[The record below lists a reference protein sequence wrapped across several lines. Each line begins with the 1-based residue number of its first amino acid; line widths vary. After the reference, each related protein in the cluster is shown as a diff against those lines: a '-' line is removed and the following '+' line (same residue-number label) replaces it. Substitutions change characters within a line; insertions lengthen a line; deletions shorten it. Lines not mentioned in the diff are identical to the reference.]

1 MSELTIANQE
11 QRDFWNDIKGD
22 LWVTLQPR
30 IDTMLATFGDKALD
44 TLNPQFG
51 ERILEI
57 GCGTGT
63 TTLALGERVGA
74 SGEILAADLSRPMLN
89 KAIERANLCAEHAI
103 TFVEADAQVH
113 NFPTATFDAVYS
125 RFGVMFFDNPVAAFR
140 NIRKAVRPGGRMA
153 YVCWADRKANPWIR
167 IPAGAAK
174 AFLDLPAPPPD
185 DAPGQF
191 SMENEGRVQQIL
203 HDAGWSDIGL
213 ERFTVDG
220 SIGVNAADA
229 ASFIAKM
236 GPMSEPFA
244 LADSDTQNKTLQVIE
259 EALTPY
265 SNDSSVTLG
274 FSTWIV
280 SAIQV

>member
-11 QRDFWNDIKGD
+11 QREFWSDIKGD

-44 TLNPQFG
+44 TLNPQSG

-63 TTLALGERVGA
+63 TTLALGGRVGT

-89 KAIERANLCAEHAI
+89 KAIERANVSAEHPI

-113 NFPTATFDAVYS
+113 SFPTATFDAVYS
-125 RFGVMFFDNPVAAFR
+125 RFGVMFFDDPIAAFR

-174 AFLDLPAPPPD
+174 TCLDLPAPPPD

-191 SMENEGRVQQIL
+191 SMENEDRVQQIL

-213 ERFTVDG
+213 ERFTVEG
-220 SIGVNAADA
+220 SIGSNAADA
-229 ASFIAKM
+229 ARFITKM

-265 SNDSSVTLG
+265 SNDSGVTLG

-280 SAIQV
+280 SAMQA

>member
-11 QRDFWNDIKGD
+11 QREFWSDIKGD

-44 TLNPQFG
+44 TLKPQSG

-63 TTLALGERVGA
+63 TTLALGGRVGA

-89 KAIERANLCAEHAI
+89 KAIERANVSAEHPI

-113 NFPTATFDAVYS
+113 SFPTATFDAVYS
-125 RFGVMFFDNPVAAFR
+125 RFGVMFFDDPIAAFR

-174 AFLDLPAPPPD
+174 TCLDLPAPPPD

-191 SMENEGRVQQIL
+191 SMENEDRVQQIL
-203 HDAGWSDIGL
+203 HNAGWSDIGL

-220 SIGVNAADA
+220 SIGSDAADA
-229 ASFIAKM
+229 ARFITKM

-265 SNDSSVTLG
+265 SNDSGVTLG

-280 SAIQV
+280 SAMQA

>member
-11 QRDFWNDIKGD
+11 QREFWSDIKGD

-44 TLNPQFG
+44 TLNPQSG

-89 KAIERANLCAEHAI
+89 KAIERANVSAEDSI

-113 NFPTATFDAVYS
+113 NFPTAAFDAVYS

-191 SMENEGRVQQIL
+191 SMENEHRVQQIL

-220 SIGVNAADA
+220 SIGSNAADA
-229 ASFIAKM
+229 ASFITKM

-265 SNDSSVTLG
+265 SNDSGVTLG

-280 SAIQV
+280 SATQA

>member
-11 QRDFWNDIKGD
+11 QREFWSDIKGD

-44 TLNPQFG
+44 TLNPQSG

-63 TTLALGERVGA
+63 TTLALGGRVGT

-89 KAIERANLCAEHAI
+89 KAIERANVSAEHPI

-113 NFPTATFDAVYS
+113 SFPTATFDAVYS
-125 RFGVMFFDNPVAAFR
+125 RFGVMFFDDPIAAFR

-174 AFLDLPAPPPD
+174 TCLDLPAPPPD

-220 SIGVNAADA
+220 SIGSDAADA
-229 ASFIAKM
+229 ARFITKM

-265 SNDSSVTLG
+265 SNDSGVTLG

-280 SAIQV
+280 SAMQT

>member
-1 MSELTIANQE
+1 MSGLIIANQE
-11 QRDFWNDIKGD
+11 QREFWSAIKGD

-30 IDTMLATFGDKALD
+30 IDTMLAAFGDKALD
-44 TLNPQFG
+44 ALNPRSG

-63 TTLALGERVGA
+63 TTLALGARVGA

-89 KAIERANLCAEHAI
+89 KAIERANVSAEHPI

-113 NFPTATFDAVYS
+113 SFPTATFDAVYS
-125 RFGVMFFDNPVAAFR
+125 RFGVMFFDDPIAAFR

-174 AFLDLPAPPPD
+174 TCLDLPAPPPD

-191 SMENEGRVQQIL
+191 SMENEDRVQQIL

-213 ERFTVDG
+213 ECFTVEG
-220 SIGVNAADA
+220 SIGSNAADA
-229 ASFIAKM
+229 ARFITKM

-265 SNDSSVTLG
+265 SNDSGVTLG

-280 SAIQV
+280 SAMQT

>member
-11 QRDFWNDIKGD
+11 QREFWSDIKGD

-44 TLNPQFG
+44 TLNPQSG

-63 TTLALGERVGA
+63 TTLALGEQVGA

-89 KAIERANLCAEHAI
+89 KAIERANVSAEHSI

-113 NFPTATFDAVYS
+113 NFPTAAFDAVYS

-191 SMENEGRVQQIL
+191 SMENEHRVQQIL

-213 ERFTVDG
+213 ERFTVNG
-220 SIGVNAADA
+220 SIGSNAADA
-229 ASFIAKM
+229 ASFITKM

-265 SNDSSVTLG
+265 SNDSGVTLG

-280 SAIQV
+280 SAMQV

>member
-11 QRDFWNDIKGD
+11 QREFWSDIKGD

-44 TLNPQFG
+44 TLNPQSG

-63 TTLALGERVGA
+63 TTLALGDRVGA
-74 SGEILAADLSRPMLN
+74 SGEILAADLSQPMLS
-89 KAIERANLCAEHAI
+89 KAIERANLGAQRPI

-113 NFPTATFDAVYS
+113 NFPAATFDAVYS
-125 RFGVMFFDNPVAAFR
+125 RFGVMFFDDPVAAFS
-140 NIRKAVRPGGRMA
+140 NIRKAVRPGGRLA

-174 AFLDLPAPPPD
+174 ACLDLPAPPPD

-220 SIGVNAADA
+220 SIGSDAADA
-229 ASFIAKM
+229 ASFITKM

-244 LADSDTQNKTLQVIE
+244 LADPDTQHKTLQVIE

-265 SNDSSVTLG
+265 ANDSGVTLG

-280 SAIQV
+280 SAMQV

>member
-11 QRDFWNDIKGD
+11 QREFWSDIKGD

-191 SMENEGRVQQIL
+191 SMENEHRVQQIL

-220 SIGVNAADA
+220 SIGSNAADA
-229 ASFIAKM
+229 ARFITKM

-265 SNDSSVTLG
+265 SNDSGVTLG

-280 SAIQV
+280 SAMQA

>member
-11 QRDFWNDIKGD
+11 QREFWSDIKGD

-44 TLNPQFG
+44 TLNPQSG

-63 TTLALGERVGA
+63 TTLALGGRVGT

-89 KAIERANLCAEHAI
+89 KAIERANVSAEHPI

-113 NFPTATFDAVYS
+113 SFPTATFDAVYS
-125 RFGVMFFDNPVAAFR
+125 RFGVMFFDDPIAAFR

-174 AFLDLPAPPPD
+174 TCLDLPAPPPD

-213 ERFTVDG
+213 ERFTVEG
-220 SIGVNAADA
+220 SIGSNAADA
-229 ASFIAKM
+229 ARFITKM

-265 SNDSSVTLG
+265 SNDSGVTLG

-280 SAIQV
+280 SAMQA

>member
-11 QRDFWNDIKGD
+11 QREFWSDIKGD

-44 TLNPQFG
+44 TLNPQSG

-63 TTLALGERVGA
+63 TTLALGGRVGT

-89 KAIERANLCAEHAI
+89 KAIERANVSAEHPI

-113 NFPTATFDAVYS
+113 SFPTATFDAVYS
-125 RFGVMFFDNPVAAFR
+125 RFGVMFFDDPIAAFR

-174 AFLDLPAPPPD
+174 TCLDLPAPPPD

-220 SIGVNAADA
+220 SIGSDAADA
-229 ASFIAKM
+229 ARFITKM

-265 SNDSSVTLG
+265 SNDSGVTLG

-280 SAIQV
+280 SAMQA

>member
-11 QRDFWNDIKGD
+11 QREFWSDIKGD

-44 TLNPQFG
+44 TLNPQSG

-63 TTLALGERVGA
+63 TTLALGARVGS

-89 KAIERANLCAEHAI
+89 KAIERANVSAEHPI

-113 NFPTATFDAVYS
+113 SFPTATFDAVYS
-125 RFGVMFFDNPVAAFR
+125 RFGVMFFDDPIAAFR

-174 AFLDLPAPPPD
+174 TCLDLPAPPPD

-191 SMENEGRVQQIL
+191 SMENEDRVQQIL

-213 ERFTVDG
+213 ERFTVEG
-220 SIGVNAADA
+220 SIGSNAADA
-229 ASFIAKM
+229 ARFITKM

-265 SNDSSVTLG
+265 SNDSGVTLG

-280 SAIQV
+280 SAMQA

>member
-11 QRDFWNDIKGD
+11 QREFWSDIKGD

-44 TLNPQFG
+44 TLNPQSG

-63 TTLALGERVGA
+63 TTLALGQKVGA

-89 KAIERANLCAEHAI
+89 KAIERANLCAEHPI

-113 NFPTATFDAVYS
+113 SFATAAFDAVYS
-125 RFGVMFFDNPVAAFR
+125 RFGVMFFDSPVAAFR

-191 SMENEGRVQQIL
+191 SMENEHRVQQIL

-220 SIGVNAADA
+220 SIGSNAADA
-229 ASFIAKM
+229 ARFITKM

-265 SNDSSVTLG
+265 SNDSGVTLG

-280 SAIQV
+280 SAMQA

>member
-11 QRDFWNDIKGD
+11 QREFWSDIKGD

-44 TLNPQFG
+44 TLNPQSG

-63 TTLALGERVGA
+63 TTLALGGRVGT

-89 KAIERANLCAEHAI
+89 KAIDRANVSAEHPI
-103 TFVEADAQVH
+103 TFVEA
-113 NFPTATFDAVYS
+113 
-125 RFGVMFFDNPVAAFR
+125 AACS

-174 AFLDLPAPPPD
+174 TCLDLPAPPPD

-191 SMENEGRVQQIL
+191 SMENEDRVQQIL

-213 ERFTVDG
+213 ERFTVEG
-220 SIGVNAADA
+220 SIGSNAADA
-229 ASFIAKM
+229 ARFITKM

-265 SNDSSVTLG
+265 SNDSGVTLG

-280 SAIQV
+280 SAMQA

>member
-11 QRDFWNDIKGD
+11 QREFWSDIKGD

-44 TLNPQFG
+44 TLNPQSG

-63 TTLALGERVGA
+63 TTLALGEQVGA

-89 KAIERANLCAEHAI
+89 KAIERANVSAEHPI

-113 NFPTATFDAVYS
+113 SFPTATFDAVYS
-125 RFGVMFFDNPVAAFR
+125 RFGVMFFDDPIAAFR

-191 SMENEGRVQQIL
+191 SMENEHRVQQIL

-220 SIGVNAADA
+220 SIGSNAADA
-229 ASFIAKM
+229 ASFITKM

-265 SNDSSVTLG
+265 SNDSGVTLE

-280 SAIQV
+280 SAMQA

>member
-11 QRDFWNDIKGD
+11 QREFWSDIKGD

-44 TLNPQFG
+44 TLNPQSG

-74 SGEILAADLSRPMLN
+74 SGEILAADLSRPMLS
-89 KAIERANLCAEHAI
+89 KAIERANLCAEHPI

-113 NFPTATFDAVYS
+113 NFPTAAFDAVYS

-174 AFLDLPAPPPD
+174 ACLDLPAPPPD

-220 SIGVNAADA
+220 SIGSDAADA
-229 ASFIAKM
+229 ASFITKM

-265 SNDSSVTLG
+265 ANDSGVTLG

-280 SAIQV
+280 SAMQA

>member
-11 QRDFWNDIKGD
+11 QREFWSDIKGD

-44 TLNPQFG
+44 TLNPQSG

-63 TTLALGERVGA
+63 TTLALGGRVGT

-89 KAIERANLCAEHAI
+89 KAIERANVSAEHPI

-113 NFPTATFDAVYS
+113 SFPTATFDAVYS
-125 RFGVMFFDNPVAAFR
+125 RFGVMFFDDPIAAFR
-140 NIRKAVRPGGRMA
+140 NIGKAVRPGGRMA

-174 AFLDLPAPPPD
+174 TCLDLPAPPPD

-220 SIGVNAADA
+220 SIGSDAADA
-229 ASFIAKM
+229 ARFITKM

-265 SNDSSVTLG
+265 SNDSGVTLG

-280 SAIQV
+280 SAMQA

>member
-11 QRDFWNDIKGD
+11 QREFWSDIKGD

-44 TLNPQFG
+44 TLNPQSG

-63 TTLALGERVGA
+63 TTLALGGRVGT

-89 KAIERANLCAEHAI
+89 KAIERANVSAEHPI

-113 NFPTATFDAVYS
+113 SFPTATFDAVYS
-125 RFGVMFFDNPVAAFR
+125 RFGVMFFDDPIAAFR

-174 AFLDLPAPPPD
+174 TCLDLPAPPPD

-213 ERFTVDG
+213 ERFTVEG
-220 SIGVNAADA
+220 SIGSDAADA
-229 ASFIAKM
+229 ARFITKM

-265 SNDSSVTLG
+265 SNDSGVTLG

-280 SAIQV
+280 SAMQA

>member
-11 QRDFWNDIKGD
+11 QREFWSDIKGD

-44 TLNPQFG
+44 TLNPQSG

-63 TTLALGERVGA
+63 TTLALGGRVGT

-89 KAIERANLCAEHAI
+89 KAIERANVSAEHPI

-113 NFPTATFDAVYS
+113 SFPTAAFDAVYS
-125 RFGVMFFDNPVAAFR
+125 RFGVMFFDDPIAAFR

-174 AFLDLPAPPPD
+174 TCLDLPAPPPD

-213 ERFTVDG
+213 ERFTVEG
-220 SIGVNAADA
+220 SIGSNAADA
-229 ASFIAKM
+229 ARFITKM

-265 SNDSSVTLG
+265 SNDSGVTLG

-280 SAIQV
+280 SAMQA

>member
-1 MSELTIANQE
+1 MPELTIANQE
-11 QRDFWNDIKGD
+11 QREFWSDIKGD

-44 TLNPQFG
+44 TLNPQSG

-63 TTLALGERVGA
+63 TTLALGGRVGT

-89 KAIERANLCAEHAI
+89 KAIERANVSAEHPI

-113 NFPTATFDAVYS
+113 SFPTAAFDAVYS
-125 RFGVMFFDNPVAAFR
+125 RFGVMFFDDPIAAFR
-140 NIRKAVRPGGRMA
+140 NIGKAVRPGGRMA

-174 AFLDLPAPPPD
+174 TCLDLPAPPPD

-191 SMENEGRVQQIL
+191 SMENEDRVQQIL

-220 SIGVNAADA
+220 SIGSDAADA
-229 ASFIAKM
+229 ARFITKM

-265 SNDSSVTLG
+265 SNDSGVTLG

-280 SAIQV
+280 SAMQA

>member
-11 QRDFWNDIKGD
+11 QREFWSDIKGD

-44 TLNPQFG
+44 TLNPQSG

-89 KAIERANLCAEHAI
+89 KAIERANLCAEHSI

-113 NFPTATFDAVYS
+113 NFATATFDAVYS

-140 NIRKAVRPGGRMA
+140 NIRKAVRPGGRIA

-191 SMENEGRVQQIL
+191 SMENEHRVQQIL

-220 SIGVNAADA
+220 SIGSNAADA
-229 ASFIAKM
+229 ANFITKM

-259 EALTPY
+259 EALMPY
-265 SNDSSVTLG
+265 SNDSGVTLG

-280 SAIQV
+280 SAMQA

>member
-1 MSELTIANQE
+1 M
-11 QRDFWNDIKGD
+11 
-22 LWVTLQPR
+22 
-30 IDTMLATFGDKALD
+30 
-44 TLNPQFG
+44 
-51 ERILEI
+51 
-57 GCGTGT
+57 
-63 TTLALGERVGA
+63 
-74 SGEILAADLSRPMLN
+74 
-89 KAIERANLCAEHAI
+89 
-103 TFVEADAQVH
+103 
-113 NFPTATFDAVYS
+113 
-125 RFGVMFFDNPVAAFR
+125 
-140 NIRKAVRPGGRMA
+140 RPGGRMA

-191 SMENEGRVQQIL
+191 SMENEHRVQQIL

-220 SIGVNAADA
+220 SIGSNAADA
-229 ASFIAKM
+229 ASFITTM

-259 EALTPY
+259 KALTPY
-265 SNDSSVTLG
+265 SNDSGVTLG

-280 SAIQV
+280 SAMQV

>member
-1 MSELTIANQE
+1 
-11 QRDFWNDIKGD
+11 
-22 LWVTLQPR
+22 
-30 IDTMLATFGDKALD
+30 MLATFGDKALD
-44 TLNPQFG
+44 TLNPQSG

-63 TTLALGERVGA
+63 TTLALGGRVGT

-89 KAIERANLCAEHAI
+89 KAIERANVSAEHPI

-113 NFPTATFDAVYS
+113 SFPTATFDAVYS
-125 RFGVMFFDNPVAAFR
+125 RFGVMFFDDPIAAFR

-174 AFLDLPAPPPD
+174 TCLDLPAPPPD

-191 SMENEGRVQQIL
+191 SMENEDRVQQIL

-213 ERFTVDG
+213 ERFTVEG
-220 SIGVNAADA
+220 SIGSNAADA
-229 ASFIAKM
+229 ARFITKM

-265 SNDSSVTLG
+265 SNDSGVTLG

-280 SAIQV
+280 SAMQA

>member
-11 QRDFWNDIKGD
+11 QREFWSDIKGD

-44 TLNPQFG
+44 TLNPQSG

-89 KAIERANLCAEHAI
+89 KAIERANLCAEHSI

-113 NFPTATFDAVYS
+113 NFPTAAFDAVYS
-125 RFGVMFFDNPVAAFR
+125 RFGVMFFDSPVAAFR

-191 SMENEGRVQQIL
+191 SMENEHRVQQIL

-220 SIGVNAADA
+220 SIGSNAADA
-229 ASFIAKM
+229 ASFITKM

-259 EALTPY
+259 KALTPY
-265 SNDSSVTLG
+265 SNDSGVTLG

-280 SAIQV
+280 SAMQV

>member
-11 QRDFWNDIKGD
+11 QREFWSDIKGD

-30 IDTMLATFGDKALD
+30 IDMMLATFGNKALD
-44 TLNPQFG
+44 TLNPQSG
-51 ERILEI
+51 ERVLEI

-63 TTLALGERVGA
+63 TTLALGERVGV

-89 KAIERANLCAEHAI
+89 KAIERANVGGEHPI

-113 NFPTATFDAVYS
+113 KFPTATFDAVYS
-125 RFGVMFFDNPVAAFR
+125 RFGVMFFDDPVAAFR

-174 AFLDLPAPPPD
+174 TCLDLPAPPPD

-191 SMENEGRVQQIL
+191 SMENEDRVQQIL

-213 ERFTVDG
+213 ERFTVEG
-220 SIGVNAADA
+220 SIGSNAADA
-229 ASFIAKM
+229 ARFITKM

-265 SNDSSVTLG
+265 SNDSGVTLG

-280 SAIQV
+280 SAMQA

>member
-11 QRDFWNDIKGD
+11 QREFWSDIKGD

-44 TLNPQFG
+44 TLNPQSG

-63 TTLALGERVGA
+63 TTLALGGRVGT

-89 KAIERANLCAEHAI
+89 KAIERANVSAEHPI

-113 NFPTATFDAVYS
+113 SFPTAAFDAVYS
-125 RFGVMFFDNPVAAFR
+125 RFGVMFFDDPIAAFR

-174 AFLDLPAPPPD
+174 TCLDLPAPPPD

-220 SIGVNAADA
+220 SIGSDAADA
-229 ASFIAKM
+229 ARFITKM

-265 SNDSSVTLG
+265 SNDSGVTLG

-280 SAIQV
+280 SAMQA

>member
-11 QRDFWNDIKGD
+11 QREFWSDIKGD

-44 TLNPQFG
+44 TLNPQSG

-63 TTLALGERVGA
+63 TTLALGGRVGT

-89 KAIERANLCAEHAI
+89 KAIERANVSAEHPI

-113 NFPTATFDAVYS
+113 SFPTATFDAVYS
-125 RFGVMFFDNPVAAFR
+125 RFGVMFFDDPVAAFR

-191 SMENEGRVQQIL
+191 SMENEHRVQQIL

-220 SIGVNAADA
+220 SIGSNAADA
-229 ASFIAKM
+229 ASFITKM

-265 SNDSSVTLG
+265 SNDSGVTLE

-280 SAIQV
+280 SATQA

>member
-11 QRDFWNDIKGD
+11 QREFWSDIKGD

-44 TLNPQFG
+44 TLNPQSG

-89 KAIERANLCAEHAI
+89 KAIERANLCAEHPI

-113 NFPTATFDAVYS
+113 NFPTAAFDAVYS

-140 NIRKAVRPGGRMA
+140 NIRKAVRPGGRIA
-153 YVCWADRKANPWIR
+153 YECWAHRPGALYCRSLYWIKR
-167 IPAGAAK
+167 C
-174 AFLDLPAPPPD
+174 
-185 DAPGQF
+185 
-191 SMENEGRVQQIL
+191 
-203 HDAGWSDIGL
+203 
-213 ERFTVDG
+213 
-220 SIGVNAADA
+220 
-229 ASFIAKM
+229 
-236 GPMSEPFA
+236 
-244 LADSDTQNKTLQVIE
+244 
-259 EALTPY
+259 
-265 SNDSSVTLG
+265 
-274 FSTWIV
+274 
-280 SAIQV
+280 

>member
-1 MSELTIANQE
+1 
-11 QRDFWNDIKGD
+11 
-22 LWVTLQPR
+22 
-30 IDTMLATFGDKALD
+30 MLATLGDKALD
-44 TLNPQFG
+44 RLNPQSG

-74 SGEILAADLSRPMLN
+74 SGEILAADLSRPMLS
-89 KAIERANLCAEHAI
+89 KAIERANLCAEHPI

-113 NFPTATFDAVYS
+113 NFPTAAFDAVYS

-191 SMENEGRVQQIL
+191 SMENEHRVQQIL

-213 ERFTVDG
+213 ERFTVNG
-220 SIGVNAADA
+220 SIGSNAADA
-229 ASFIAKM
+229 ASFITKM

-265 SNDSSVTLG
+265 SNDNGVTLG

-280 SAIQV
+280 SAMQV

>member
-11 QRDFWNDIKGD
+11 QREFWSDIKGD

-44 TLNPQFG
+44 TLNPQSG

-63 TTLALGERVGA
+63 TTLALGGRVGT

-89 KAIERANLCAEHAI
+89 KAIERANVSAEHPI

-113 NFPTATFDAVYS
+113 SFPTATFDAVYS
-125 RFGVMFFDNPVAAFR
+125 RFGVMFFDDPIAAFR

-174 AFLDLPAPPPD
+174 TCLDLPAPPPD

-191 SMENEGRVQQIL
+191 SMENEDRVQQIL

-213 ERFTVDG
+213 ERFTVEG
-220 SIGVNAADA
+220 SIGSDAADA
-229 ASFIAKM
+229 ARFITKM

-265 SNDSSVTLG
+265 SNDSGVTLG

-280 SAIQV
+280 SAMQA

>member
-1 MSELTIANQE
+1 MSVLTIANQE
-11 QRDFWNDIKGD
+11 QREFWSDIKGD

-30 IDTMLATFGDKALD
+30 IDMMLAAFGNKALD
-44 TLNPQFG
+44 TLDPQSG

-63 TTLALGERVGA
+63 TTLALGERVGV
-74 SGEILAADLSRPMLN
+74 SGEILAADLSQPMIN
-89 KAIERANLCAEHAI
+89 KAIERADLGAQHPI
-103 TFVEADAQVH
+103 TFVEVDAQVH
-113 NFPTATFDAVYS
+113 NFPTAMFDAVYS
-125 RFGVMFFDNPVAAFR
+125 RFGVMFFDDPVAAFR
-140 NIRKAVRPGGRMA
+140 NIRKAVRPGGRMV

-185 DAPGQF
+185 NAPGQF
-191 SMENEGRVQQIL
+191 SMENEARVQQIL
-203 HDAGWSDIGL
+203 RDAGWSDISL

-220 SIGVNAADA
+220 SIGSNTADA
-229 ASFIAKM
+229 AGFITKM

-244 LADSDTQNKTLQVIE
+244 LADPDTQNKTLKVIE

-265 SNDSSVTLG
+265 SNDSGVTLG

>member
-11 QRDFWNDIKGD
+11 QREFWSDIKGD

-44 TLNPQFG
+44 TLNPQSG

-63 TTLALGERVGA
+63 TTLALGDRVGA
-74 SGEILAADLSRPMLN
+74 SGEILAADLSQPMLS
-89 KAIERANLCAEHAI
+89 KAIERANLGAQRPI

-113 NFPTATFDAVYS
+113 NFPTTAFDAVYS

-191 SMENEGRVQQIL
+191 SMENEHRVQQIL

-213 ERFTVDG
+213 ERFTVNG
-220 SIGVNAADA
+220 SIGSNAADA
-229 ASFIAKM
+229 ASFITKM

-265 SNDSSVTLG
+265 SNDNGVTLG

-280 SAIQV
+280 SAMQV

>member
-11 QRDFWNDIKGD
+11 QREFWSDIKGD

-44 TLNPQFG
+44 TLNPQSG

-63 TTLALGERVGA
+63 TTLALGGRVGT

-89 KAIERANLCAEHAI
+89 KAIERANVSAEHPI

-113 NFPTATFDAVYS
+113 SFPTATFDAVYS
-125 RFGVMFFDNPVAAFR
+125 RFGVMFFDDPIAAFR

-174 AFLDLPAPPPD
+174 TCLDLPAPPPD

-213 ERFTVDG
+213 ERFTVEG
-220 SIGVNAADA
+220 SIGSDAADA
-229 ASFIAKM
+229 ASFITKM

-244 LADSDTQNKTLQVIE
+244 LADPDTQHKTLQVIE
-259 EALTPY
+259 EALMPY
-265 SNDSSVTLG
+265 SNDSGVTLG

-280 SAIQV
+280 SAMQV